1 MSTDYRPLKEIA
13 ACDLFDGRLEEF
25 GVRVHV
31 KQDEETGGEEVRML
45 TDGCNYLW
53 VYSDDDGFVFFT
65 RYMPN
70 GNPGKILNAIAEI
83 FDADI
88 VSEYEPQYWGFETEE
103 EWDAA
108 VNKRAEEHEREF
120 YIELLK
126 YCRGE
131 PNNIKPGTAGMAMA
145 DIAKKLGEKNP
156 SLLLPEN
163 KDKLRN
169 EIDSS
174 MVGDSSLTD
183 PPQFRACDGQLNARL
198 PRFKEFWRD

>member
-13 ACDLFDGRLEEF
+13 ACDLFDGRLEKF
-25 GVRVHV
+25 NVREDVGRGTTER
-31 KQDEETGGEEVRML
+31 KRCL

-53 VYSDDDGFVFFT
+53 VFIGDDGFVRDFT
-65 RYMPN
+65 RWMPN

-83 FDADI
+83 FDTDI

-145 DIAKKLGEKNP
+145 EIAKKLGEKNP